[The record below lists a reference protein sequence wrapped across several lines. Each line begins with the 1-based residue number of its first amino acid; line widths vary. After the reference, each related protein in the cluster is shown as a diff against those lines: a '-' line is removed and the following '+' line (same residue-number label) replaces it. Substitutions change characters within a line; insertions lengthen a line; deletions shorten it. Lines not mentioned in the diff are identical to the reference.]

1 MLSSKKLCHGSYPDV
16 FLATLHYKSV
26 IMEREHPGD
35 QRQEVDLS
43 DRRLPLNKRF
53 REEKE
58 NSPRRISG
66 RKSIRFL
73 TKPVVSVELN
83 IFSWEKNWE
92 KIWEKIFLTTDA

>member
-1 MLSSKKLCHGSYPDV
+1 MRMCSRKIKQRSNPDV
-16 FLATLHYKSV
+16 TRHHVLRIETH
-26 IMEREHPGD
+26 II
-35 QRQEVDLS
+35 LS
-43 DRRLPLNKRF
+43 F

-92 KIWEKIFLTTDA
+92 KIWEKIFSTTDA